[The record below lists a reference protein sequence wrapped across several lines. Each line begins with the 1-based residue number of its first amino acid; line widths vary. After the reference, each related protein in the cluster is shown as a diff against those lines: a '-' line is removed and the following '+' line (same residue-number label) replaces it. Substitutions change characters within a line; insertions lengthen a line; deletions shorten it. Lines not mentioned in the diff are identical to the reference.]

1 VVSGRAVDAKAAP
14 TSQSQRSVVDGSAL
28 LGIGTTRELD
38 RFAAAVGL
46 LDGTPLRFESADD
59 IPNGGVLCALPAM
72 LAIGLL
78 RHTGTHFAWPKGY
91 YPMEP
96 IFIIL
101 ACLALARVQSL
112 EQVRYQSP
120 GEWGK
125 LMGLDRIP
133 EVRTLRHKLALLA
146 DDTGRT
152 ARWATALA
160 RDWMAHDV
168 QAAGVLLIDGHT
180 RVYHG
185 SLTKLPRR
193 YITRERLCLRATTDY
208 WVNALDGAPFFCVTQ
223 PIDPGLQKTLE
234 ADIIPRLLADV
245 PQQPTQ
251 SQLDAD
257 PLRHRFTLVFDREG
271 YSPDLF
277 ARLENDHRIAILT
290 YHKHPGADWP
300 QSEFCEE
307 EVTLVNGEQIRLTLA
322 ERGTRLSNGHWL
334 REIRKRDPKS
344 GHQTAILST
353 DYVSEK
359 GRLAAAMFARWH
371 QENFFKYMRQHYG
384 LDRLVEQGTSPLP
397 DTTRIVNPTWRALES
412 QVRSTTS
419 KLSRAQAIFA
429 AQSLISTAHHS
440 PQAAARHEQKQ
451 GAALEQIQQLQAQ
464 LSELKAQRKAQ
475 PKHIELK
482 ELPEGQRIEQL
493 RSGRKH
499 FMDTIKLI
507 AYRAEST
514 LVQLVRESLT
524 RSDDARSLVAGLM
537 QTSINLRPDVAGK
550 ALVVEIHGQA
560 NTAQDRVIEKLCE
573 ELNATETVYP
583 GTNLVLK
590 YKTLRSSLFP
600 RDQDV

>member
-1 VVSGRAVDAKAAP
+1 MA
-14 TSQSQRSVVDGSAL
+14 DGEAL
-28 LGIGTTRELD
+28 FGIGTTREMD

-46 LDGTPLRFESADD
+46 LDGAQLRFEAADD
-59 IPNGGVLCALPAM
+59 IPNGGVLCALPAL

-78 RHTGTHFAWPKGY
+78 RHTGTHFTWPKGY

-101 ACLALARVQSL
+101 ASLALARVQSL

-133 EVRTLRHKLALLA
+133 EVRTLRQKLALLA
-146 DDTGRT
+146 DDTERT
-152 ARWATALA
+152 ARWASALA

-168 QAAGVLLIDGHT
+168 EAAGVLLIDGHT

-208 WVNALDGAPFFCVTQ
+208 WVNALDGQPFFCVTQ

-234 ADIIPRLLADV
+234 ADIIPRLLIDV
-245 PQQPTQ
+245 PAQPTQ
-251 SQLDAD
+251 SELEAD
-257 PLRHRFTLVFDREG
+257 PLRHRFTVIFDREG

-277 ARLENDHRIAILT
+277 ARLENKHRIAILT
-290 YHKHPGADWP
+290 YHKHPGEDWLE
-300 QSEFCEE
+300 SEFSDTA
-307 EVTLVNGEQIRLTLA
+307 VTLVNGEQVSLSLA

-334 REIRKRDPKS
+334 REIRKRDPRS
-344 GHQTAILST
+344 GHQTSILST
-353 DYVSEK
+353 DYRSEK
-359 GRLAAAMFARWH
+359 SRLAAAMFARWH
-371 QENFFKYMRQHYG
+371 QENFFKYMRQNFG
-384 LDRLVEQGTSPLP
+384 LDRLVEHGTSPLP

-412 QVRSTTS
+412 QVRSTTA
-419 KLSRAQAIFA
+419 KLSRAQAQFA
-429 AQSLISTAHHS
+429 AASLLTAHQNS
-440 PQAAARHEQKQ
+440 PEAAAKHEQKQ
-451 GAALEQIQQLQAQ
+451 GAALEQIQQLQTQ
-464 LSELKAQRKAQ
+464 LSEHKTKRKAEARHVQ
-475 PKHIELK
+475 LK
-482 ELPEGQRIEQL
+482 DLPEDQRIEQL

-507 AYRAEST
+507 AYRAESA
-514 LVQLVRESLT
+514 LVQLVRETMS
-524 RSDDARSLVAGLM
+524 RSDDARSLVSNLM
-537 QTSINLRPDVAGK
+537 QTTINLRPNPAGK
-550 ALVVEIHGQA
+550 ELVVEIHGQA
-560 NTAQDRVIEKLCE
+560 NAAQDRVIEKLCE

-583 GTNLVLK
+583 GTDLVLK
-590 YKTLRSSLFP
+590 YQTLRSSPFP

>member
-1 VVSGRAVDAKAAP
+1 VADGAA
-14 TSQSQRSVVDGSAL
+14 L
-28 LGIGTTRELD
+28 FGIGTTRELD
-38 RFAAAVGL
+38 RFAAAVGA
-46 LDGTPLRFESADD
+46 LDGAPLRFESADD

-78 RHTGTHFAWPKGY
+78 RHTGTHFTWPKGY

-101 ACLALARVQSL
+101 ASLALARVQSL

-133 EVRTLRHKLALLA
+133 EVRTLRQKLALLA
-146 DDTGRT
+146 DDTERT
-152 ARWATALA
+152 ARWAGDLA

-208 WVNALDGAPFFCVTQ
+208 WVNALDGQPFFCVTQ

-234 ADIIPRLLADV
+234 ADIIPRLLQDV
-245 PQQPTQ
+245 PAQP
-251 SQLDAD
+251 SASELEAD

-277 ARLENDHRIAILT
+277 ARLENQHRIAILT
-290 YHKHPGADWP
+290 YHKHPGEDWD
-300 QSEFCEE
+300 QSEFSDTQ
-307 EVTLVNGEQIRLTLA
+307 VTLVNGEQVSLALA

-334 REIRKRDPKS
+334 REIRKRDSSS

-353 DYVSEK
+353 DYRSEK
-359 GRLAAAMFARWH
+359 SKLAAAMFARWH
-371 QENFFKYMRQHYG
+371 QENFFKYMRQNYG

-397 DTTRIVNPTWRALES
+397 DTTRIVNPAWRALES
-412 QVRSTTS
+412 QVRSTQA
-419 KLSRAQAIFA
+419 KLSRAQAQLN
-429 AQSLISTAHHS
+429 AQSQLTQKQST
-440 PQAAARHEQKQ
+440 PEAAARHEQRQ
-451 GAALEQIQQLQAQ
+451 GATLEQIQQRQAQ
-464 LSELKAQRKAQ
+464 LAEVKAQRKEQA
-475 PKHIELK
+475 KHIQLRD
-482 ELPEGQRIEQL
+482 LPEDQRIEQL

-507 AYRAEST
+507 AYRGESA
-514 LVQLVRESLT
+514 LVQLVRESMS
-524 RSDDARSLVAGLM
+524 RHDDARSLVSRLM
-537 QTSINLRPDVAGK
+537 QTSINLRPNSEAK
-550 ALVVEIHGQA
+550 ELMVEIHGQA
-560 NTAQDRVIEKLCE
+560 NAAQDRVIEKLCE

-583 GTNLVLK
+583 GTDLVLK
-590 YKTLRSSLFP
+590 YQTLRSSPFL

>member
-1 VVSGRAVDAKAAP
+1 MVPS
-14 TSQSQRSVVDGSAL
+14 SQSQRSVADGAAL
-28 LGIGTTRELD
+28 FGIGTTRELD
-38 RFAAAVGL
+38 RFAAAVGA
-46 LDGTPLRFESADD
+46 LDGASLRFESADD
-59 IPNGGVLCALPAM
+59 IPNGGVLCALPAL

-78 RHTGTHFAWPKGY
+78 RHTGTHFTWPKGY

-133 EVRTLRHKLALLA
+133 EVRTLRQKLALLA
-146 DDTGRT
+146 DDTERT
-152 ARWATALA
+152 SRWATALA

-168 QAAGVLLIDGHT
+168 EAAGVLLIDGHT

-234 ADIIPRLLADV
+234 ADIIPRLLTDV
-245 PQQPTQ
+245 PEQPSQ
-251 SQLDAD
+251 SELDAD
-257 PLRHRFTLVFDREG
+257 PLRHRFTIVFDREG
-271 YSPDLF
+271 YSPSLF
-277 ARLENDHRIAILT
+277 ARLEEQRIAILT
-290 YHKHPGADWP
+290 YHKHPGQDWSP
-300 QSEFCEE
+300 DEFSEQ
-307 EVTLVNGEQIRLTLA
+307 EVTLVNGEVISLSLA

-334 REIRKRDPKS
+334 REIRKCDPKS

-353 DYVSEK
+353 DYRSETAK
-359 GRLAAAMFARWH
+359 LAAAMFARWH
-371 QENFFKYMRQHYG
+371 QENFFKYMREHYG

-429 AQSLISTAHHS
+429 AQSILSTTQNS
-440 PQAAARHEQKQ
+440 PEAAARHEQKQ
-451 GAALEQIQQLQAQ
+451 GAALEQVQQLQAQ
-464 LSELKAQRKAQ
+464 LNEQKAQRKEQ
-475 PKHIELK
+475 PKHIELG
-482 ELPEGQRIEQL
+482 ELPEDQRIEQL

-507 AYRAEST
+507 AYRAESA
-514 LVQLVRESLT
+514 LVQMVRESLS
-524 RSDDARSLVAGLM
+524 RSDDARSLVVGLL
-537 QTSINLRPDVAGK
+537 QTSINLRPNVESK
-550 ALVVEIHGQA
+550 ELVVELHGQA

-583 GTNLVLK
+583 GTDLVLK
-590 YKTLRSSLFP
+590 YKTLRSSPFP

>member
-1 VVSGRAVDAKAAP
+1 M
-14 TSQSQRSVVDGSAL
+14 VDGAAL
-28 LGIGTTRELD
+28 FGIGTTRELD
-38 RFAAAVGL
+38 RFAAAVGA
-46 LDGTPLRFESADD
+46 LDGAELRFESADD
-59 IPNGGVLCALPAM
+59 IPNGGVLCALPAL

-78 RHTGTHFAWPKGY
+78 RHTGTHFTWPKGY

-96 IFIIL
+96 IFIML

-133 EVRTLRHKLALLA
+133 EVRTLRQKLALLA
-146 DDTGRT
+146 DDTART
-152 ARWATALA
+152 ARWASDLA

-185 SLTKLPRR
+185 ALTKLPRR

-208 WVNALDGAPFFCVTQ
+208 WVNALDGQPFFCVTK
-223 PIDPGLQKTLE
+223 PIDPGLQQTLE
-234 ADIIPRLLADV
+234 ADIIPRLLTDV
-245 PQQPTQ
+245 PGQPTA
-251 SQLDAD
+251 SELEAD
-257 PLRHRFTLVFDREG
+257 PLRHRFTVVFDREG

-277 ARLENDHRIAILT
+277 ARLENAHRIAILT
-290 YHKHPGADWP
+290 YHKHPGEDWA
-300 QSEFCEE
+300 QSEFSDTA
-307 EVTLVNGEQIRLTLA
+307 VTLVNGDQVSLSLA

-334 REIRKRDPKS
+334 REIRKRDASS
-344 GHQTAILST
+344 GHQTAILSS
-353 DYVSEK
+353 DYRSDK
-359 GRLAAAMFARWH
+359 SRLAAAMFARWH
-371 QENFFKYMRQHYG
+371 QENFFKYMRQHFG

-397 DTTRIVNPTWRALES
+397 DTTRIVNPTWRALDN
-412 QVRSTTS
+412 QVRSATA
-419 KLSRAQAIFA
+419 KLSRAHATFA
-429 AQSLISTAHHS
+429 AQSLLTERQNT
-440 PQAAARHEQKQ
+440 PAAAAQHEQRQ

-464 LSELKAQRKAQ
+464 VSDLKAKRQEQARHMQ
-475 PKHIELK
+475 LK
-482 ELPEGQRIEQL
+482 DLPEEQRVEQL

-507 AYRAEST
+507 AYRAESA

-524 RSDDARSLVAGLM
+524 RSDDARSLVSTLM
-537 QTSINLRPDVAGK
+537 QTSINLRPNAAGK
-550 ALVVEIHGQA
+550 ELVVQLHGQA
-560 NTAQDRVIEKLCE
+560 NAAQDRVIEKLCE

-583 GTNLVLK
+583 GTDLKLK
-590 YKTLRSSLFP
+590 YQTLRSSPFP

>member
-1 VVSGRAVDAKAAP
+1 MA
-14 TSQSQRSVVDGSAL
+14 DGTAL
-28 LGIGTTRELD
+28 FGIGTTRELD

-46 LDGTPLRFESADD
+46 LDGAQLRFESADD
-59 IPNGGVLCALPAM
+59 IPNGGVLCALPAL

-78 RHTGTHFAWPKGY
+78 RHTGTHFTWPKGY

-133 EVRTLRHKLALLA
+133 EVRTLRQKLALLA

-152 ARWATALA
+152 ARWASDLA

-168 QAAGVLLIDGHT
+168 EAAGVLLIDGHT

-208 WVNALDGAPFFCVTQ
+208 WVNALDGQPFFCVTQ

-234 ADIIPRLLADV
+234 ADIIPRLLQDV
-245 PQQPTQ
+245 PAQP
-251 SQLDAD
+251 SASELEAD

-277 ARLENDHRIAILT
+277 ARLENERRIAILT
-290 YHKHPGADWP
+290 YHKHPGEDWAE
-300 QSEFCEE
+300 SEFGDTP
-307 EVTLVNGEQIRLTLA
+307 VTLVNGEQVSLSLA
-322 ERGTRLSNGHWL
+322 ERGTRLSNGHWV
-334 REIRKRDPKS
+334 REIRKRDPRS

-353 DYVSEK
+353 DYRSERS
-359 GRLAAAMFARWH
+359 RLAAAMFARWH

-397 DTTRIVNPTWRALES
+397 DTTRIVNPAWRALEN
-412 QVRSTTS
+412 QVRSTTA
-419 KLSRAQAIFA
+419 KLSRAQAQFA
-429 AQSLISTAHHS
+429 AQSLHT
-440 PQAAARHEQKQ
+440 QQQNTLEAAARHEQRQ
-451 GAALEQIQQLQAQ
+451 GAALEQVQQHQAQ
-464 LSELKAQRKAQ
+464 LNELKARRKDQA
-475 PKHIELK
+475 KHLQLK
-482 ELPEGQRIEQL
+482 DLPEDQRIEQL

-507 AYRAEST
+507 AYRAESA

-524 RSDDARSLVAGLM
+524 RHDDARSLVSRLM
-537 QTSINLRPDVAGK
+537 QTSINLRPNSEAK
-550 ALVVEIHGQA
+550 ELAVEIHGQA
-560 NTAQDRVIEKLCE
+560 NAAQDRVIEKLCE

-590 YKTLRSSLFP
+590 YQTLRSSPFL

>member
-1 VVSGRAVDAKAAP
+1 MAS
-14 TSQSQRSVVDGSAL
+14 SQSARSVADGTAL

-46 LDGTPLRFESADD
+46 LDGAELRFEHADD
-59 IPNGGVLCALPAM
+59 IPNGGVLCALPAL

-78 RHTGTHFAWPKGY
+78 RHTGTHFTWPKGY

-96 IFIIL
+96 VFIIL

-133 EVRTLRHKLALLA
+133 EVRTLRQKLALLA
-146 DDTGRT
+146 DDTERT
-152 ARWATALA
+152 ARWASDLA

-168 QAAGVLLIDGHT
+168 EAAGVLLIDGHT

-185 SLTKLPRR
+185 ELTKLPRR

-208 WVNALDGAPFFCVTQ
+208 WVNALDGQPFFCVTQ

-234 ADIIPRLLADV
+234 AEIIPRLLQDV
-245 PQQPTQ
+245 PGQPTA
-251 SQLDAD
+251 SDLEAD
-257 PLRHRFTLVFDREG
+257 PLLHRFTVVFDREG

-290 YHKHPGADWP
+290 YHKHPGEDWAE
-300 QSEFCEE
+300 SEFSDR
-307 EVTLVNGEQIRLTLA
+307 EVTLVNGEQVSLALA

-334 REIRKRDPKS
+334 REIRKRDPHS

-353 DYVSEK
+353 DYRSEK
-359 GRLAAAMFARWH
+359 ARLAAAMFARWH

-397 DTTRIVNPTWRALES
+397 DTTRIVNPAWRALES
-412 QVRSTTS
+412 QVRSTTA
-419 KLSRAQAIFA
+419 KLSRARAQFA
-429 AQSLISTAHHS
+429 AHSLLSAQQNS
-440 PQAAARHEQKQ
+440 PEAAARHEQRQ
-451 GAALEQIQQLQAQ
+451 GAALEQVQQHQAQ
-464 LSELKAQRKAQ
+464 LNDLKAKRKEQARHVQ
-475 PKHIELK
+475 LK
-482 ELPEGQRIEQL
+482 DLPESQRIEQL

-507 AYRAEST
+507 AYRAESA
-514 LVQLVRESLT
+514 LVQSVRESMT
-524 RSDDARSLVAGLM
+524 RSDDARSLVRRLLS
-537 QTSINLRPDVAGK
+537 TSVNLRPDPEGK
-550 ALVVEIHGQA
+550 ALIVELHGQT
-560 NTAQDRVIEKLCE
+560 NPAQDEVIEKLCK

-583 GTNLVLK
+583 GTDLVLK
-590 YKTLRSSLFP
+590 YKTLRSSPFP
-600 RDQDV
+600 RGQDV

>member
-1 VVSGRAVDAKAAP
+1 MADGAA
-14 TSQSQRSVVDGSAL
+14 L
-28 LGIGTTRELD
+28 FGIGTTRELD
-38 RFAAAVGL
+38 RFAAAVGA
-46 LDGTPLRFESADD
+46 LDGAPLRFESADD

-78 RHTGTHFAWPKGY
+78 RHTGTHFTWPKGY

-101 ACLALARVQSL
+101 ASLALARVQSL

-133 EVRTLRHKLALLA
+133 EVRTLRQKLALLA
-146 DDTGRT
+146 DDTERT
-152 ARWATALA
+152 ARWAGDLA

-208 WVNALDGAPFFCVTQ
+208 WVNALDGQPFFCVTQ

-234 ADIIPRLLADV
+234 ADIIPRLLQDV
-245 PQQPTQ
+245 PAQP
-251 SQLDAD
+251 SASELEAD

-277 ARLENDHRIAILT
+277 ARLENQHRIAILT
-290 YHKHPGADWP
+290 YHKHPGEDWD
-300 QSEFCEE
+300 QSEFSDTQ
-307 EVTLVNGEQIRLTLA
+307 VTLVNGEQVSLALA

-334 REIRKRDPKS
+334 REIRKRDSSS

-353 DYVSEK
+353 DYRSEK
-359 GRLAAAMFARWH
+359 SKLAAAMFARWH
-371 QENFFKYMRQHYG
+371 QENFFKYMRQNYG

-397 DTTRIVNPTWRALES
+397 DTTRIVNPAWRALES
-412 QVRSTTS
+412 QVRSTQA
-419 KLSRAQAIFA
+419 KLSRAQAQLN
-429 AQSLISTAHHS
+429 AQSQLTQKQST
-440 PQAAARHEQKQ
+440 PEAAARHEQRQ
-451 GAALEQIQQLQAQ
+451 GATLEQIQQRQAQ
-464 LSELKAQRKAQ
+464 LAEVKAQRKEQA
-475 PKHIELK
+475 KHIQLRD
-482 ELPEGQRIEQL
+482 LPEDQRIEQL

-507 AYRAEST
+507 AYRGESA
-514 LVQLVRESLT
+514 LVQLVRESMS
-524 RSDDARSLVAGLM
+524 RHDDARSLVSRLM
-537 QTSINLRPDVAGK
+537 QTSINLRPNSEAK
-550 ALVVEIHGQA
+550 ELMVEIHGQA
-560 NTAQDRVIEKLCE
+560 NAAQDRVIEKLCE

-583 GTNLVLK
+583 GTDLVLK
-590 YKTLRSSLFP
+590 YQTLRSSPFL